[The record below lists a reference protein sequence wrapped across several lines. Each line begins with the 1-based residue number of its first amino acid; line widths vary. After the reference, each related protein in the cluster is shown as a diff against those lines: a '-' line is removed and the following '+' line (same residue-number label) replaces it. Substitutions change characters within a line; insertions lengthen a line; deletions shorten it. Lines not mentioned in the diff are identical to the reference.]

1 MNKSST
7 KPQQKQKVSIVK
19 VRNKINSEDI
29 YYSSS
34 DWPSK
39 QIDGVEFIPVKLNLK
54 DPYPKYVRKDSFD
67 TLKEKVSV

>member
-1 MNKSST
+1 MNKSPT

-39 QIDGVEFIPVKLNLK
+39 QIDGIEFIPVKVSLK